1 MNVNDPIAPRA
12 LAASHPDASPS
23 EVDWQ
28 AWQLRYADMDR
39 AVVARW
45 GAGVIRRGAM
55 LHRALWPEGSTER
68 TIPDHRAI
76 PTLSPGVCTCV
87 RCGKPVRTAGGGLH
101 AVHAQ
106 VG

>member
-39 AVVARW
+39 AVVARI
-45 GAGVIRRGAM
+45 GGNEYRRRAFASFDPIRCRYQDCGEAHP
-55 LHRALWPEGSTER
+55 LALPDEQVTCPVCREDQGLPPLTRTEDRA
-68 TIPDHRAI
+68 
-76 PTLSPGVCTCV
+76 
-87 RCGKPVRTAGGGLH
+87 TAD
-101 AVHAQ
+101 
-106 VG
+106 

>member
-12 LAASHPDASPS
+12 LAVSHPDASPS

-39 AVVARW
+39 AVIAR
-45 GAGVIRRGAM
+45 ASAASIRDRRG
-55 LHRALWPEGSTER
+55 RRVPE
-68 TIPDHRAI
+68 HRAI

-87 RCGKPVRTAGGGLH
+87 RCGKPVRTAGPNGFG